1 MAFLDA
7 GARESLSDV
16 VSKVL
21 RKVLSQP
28 EGKIEELDDTL
39 LTWEI
44 LYSPGLITH
53 YTRSSNR
60 IIRHYS
66 PDPYKKEIYSC
77 ISYIV
82 DKLVHSILYLGKQ
95 LKCVKRDSRSMPFK
109 LLKLKC
115 SECQAIQT
123 RIVHTF
129 TRDVFYDYSYIIRI
143 STVWH
148 LTIRTSLIAH
158 QYARVFSH
166 LRDRRWQSVSAFFLL
181 EIWDLLFKP
190 LLCLQ
195 KITLRTPCAPVLL
208 CHIRKVVLLIH
219 RKEGIFAENFNSK
232 FEI

>member
-44 LYSPGLITH
+44 LYFPGLITH
-53 YTRSSNR
+53 YSRFSNR

-66 PDPYKKEIYSC
+66 PDPYKKEIYRSC
-77 ISYIV
+77 ISYIM
-82 DKLVHSILYLGKQ
+82 DKLAHSILYLGKQ
-95 LKCVKRDSRSMPFK
+95 LKCVKCNSRSMAFK

-115 SECQAIQT
+115 PECQAIRT

-129 TRDVFYDYSYIIRI
+129 TRDVFYDYSYIIHI
-143 STVWH
+143 TTVWH
-148 LTIRTSLIAH
+148 LMTRTSIIASRC
-158 QYARVFSH
+158 ARMFSH
-166 LRDRRWQSVSAFFLL
+166 LRDRRWQSVIRYSAFLLL
-181 EIWDLLFKP
+181 EI
-190 LLCLQ
+190 
-195 KITLRTPCAPVLL
+195 
-208 CHIRKVVLLIH
+208 
-219 RKEGIFAENFNSK
+219 
-232 FEI
+232 